1 METIFLTALIM
12 FALAGLVLLGIEAIS
27 IKDLFDI
34 EKEDKEED
42 KINDC

>member
-1 METIFLTALIM
+1 METIFLAALIM
-12 FALAGLVLLGIEAIS
+12 FALAGIILLGIEAIS

-34 EKEDKEED
+34 EKEDQKED